1 MKLAALFR
9 DMPIRG
15 KLMLITLVSA
25 GAALIFAALMATW
38 NQWSVSHAELEKIT
52 HSQAIIVASNS
63 TSALL
68 FNDPKSAGQNLEAL
82 SAFDNIEFAALYD
95 RQGRPFAT
103 FVAAGREP
111 PPFSALLEGGQ
122 IHTHTLPS
130 PDPEEHADPDT
141 HADIVAEERTHTHA
155 GHALTENHLDVIHAI
170 DIGRER
176 IGSIYVRSSLSP
188 IHQQMAWNVAV
199 MAGSAL
205 AGLGLALLLIAI
217 LHPTIT
223 GPMAALVGL
232 MGRVSSE
239 KNYALRAE
247 SQGKDEVAMLGREF
261 NDMLAQIQARDAALA
276 QHSAHLE
283 QEVARRT
290 VSLNEAQHIA
300 HLGSWEWDI
309 VNDILSWSDEIY
321 RIFGLTP
328 QQFEATYEAFMQHVH
343 PDDKQRVKE
352 GVRRAIEQGQTYS
365 QDHRI
370 LLPDGTVRHVHEQ
383 GEVTLNE
390 AGHAIRIVGTVM
402 DITERKQYEINLRQR
417 TAFFEALV
425 TTSADG
431 ILVVDA
437 QGRKVLQNRRT
448 AELLKI
454 PEDIAADPD
463 DGQQVQFVINQTVD
477 PQQFGDKV
485 RYLYDHPEEISQDEV
500 ALKDGTILERYS
512 APVLD
517 SDGHPYGRIWSFRDI
532 TERKRAEA
540 EIRKQQKLTGLI
552 IDTVPMRIFWKDREL
567 RYLGCNTLF
576 AQDAGLTR
584 PDELIGKTDFDMG
597 WKDQAEIYR
606 ADDRLVMDSNTSKLS
621 YDEPQTTPDGGEIWL
636 RSSKVPLR
644 NDANE
649 TIGLLGIYE
658 DITGHKLAA
667 QALEESERKFRAI
680 VDATV
685 DGILVTDVQ
694 TRKFVIA
701 NRAICDM
708 LGYPMEAVYE
718 LGVEDIHPAEALAG
732 VHKTFERQL
741 KSEIRMAQNMPVKRK
756 DGSVFFADVS
766 ASPIVLEG
774 RTFMVGAFHDV
785 TERRQAEERVRD
797 SEARY
802 RRIFEYANDII
813 FLLNSD
819 GLFRSISPAV
829 ERVAGWKAEEW
840 IGKPFVSLIHADD
853 LADAGAAFQKVLAGE
868 SISSLRLRI
877 ATRSGEYFSADLSV
891 TPIGHDLIMGIARD
905 VSERQRA
912 EAEIRTLNEEL
923 ESKVQER
930 TRQLLEAQEDLVR
943 KEKLAVLGQVAGS
956 VGHELRNPLGVMN
969 NAVYFLQ
976 TVLSDADETTKEY
989 LNIIKDEIADSER
1002 IVSDL
1007 LDSVR
1012 TKPPRPEAVGVETLI
1027 SQTLNKLTL
1036 PTTVTV
1042 SLEIPQTLSPLQV
1055 DAQQTQ
1061 QVFRNLISNGVE
1073 AMPEGGT
1080 LEIRAVENKP
1090 EGQVVISVRDTGSG
1104 IAPDILPRLFQPL
1117 FTTKARGIG
1126 LGLVV
1131 VKNLTQANGGTLTV
1145 QSEVGKGTTFTVTL
1159 PAARSFVEED

>member
-9 DMPIRG
+9 DMSIRR
-15 KLMLITLVSA
+15 KLTLITFLSA
-25 GAALIFAALMATW
+25 GAALFFAALIATW
-38 NQWSVSHAELEKIT
+38 HQWSVSHDDLEKIT

-111 PPFSALLEGGQ
+111 PPFSALLEGEQ
-122 IHTHTLPS
+122 IYTHTLPS
-130 PDPEEHADPDT
+130 TDPDEHTDSDT
-141 HADIVAEERTHTHA
+141 HADIDAEEHTHTHA
-155 GHALTENHLDVIHAI
+155 GHALTENYLDVIHAI
-170 DIGRER
+170 DVGRER
-176 IGSIYVRSSLSP
+176 IGTIYLRSSLSP
-188 IHQQMAWNVAV
+188 IHQQMAWSVAV
-199 MAGSAL
+199 MAGSTL
-205 AGLGLALLLIAI
+205 AGLGLALLLIMT
-217 LHPTIT
+217 LLPTIT

-232 MGRVSSE
+232 MGHVSSE

-261 NDMLAQIQARDAALA
+261 NDMLAQIQARDTTLA
-276 QHSAHLE
+276 QHRAHLE
-283 QEVARRT
+283 QEVAQRT
-290 VSLNEAQHIA
+290 ASLNETQHIA

-309 VNDILSWSDEIY
+309 VNDTLSWSDEVY
-321 RIFGLTP
+321 RIFGLAP
-328 QQFEATYEAFMQHVH
+328 QQSEATYEAFMQFVH
-343 PDDKQRVKE
+343 PDDRHRVEE
-352 GVRRAIEQGQTYS
+352 GIRQALEQQGLTYS

-370 LLPDGTVRHVHEQ
+370 QLPDGTVRHVHEQ
-383 GEVTLNE
+383 GEVSFDE
-390 AGHAIRIVGTVM
+390 GGRAIRMVGTVQ
-402 DITERKQYEINLRQR
+402 DITEATL
-417 TAFFEALV
+417 A
-425 TTSADG
+425 
-431 ILVVDA
+431 
-437 QGRKVLQNRRT
+437 
-448 AELLKI
+448 
-454 PEDIAADPD
+454 
-463 DGQQVQFVINQTVD
+463 
-477 PQQFGDKV
+477 
-485 RYLYDHPEEISQDEV
+485 
-500 ALKDGTILERYS
+500 
-512 APVLD
+512 
-517 SDGHPYGRIWSFRDI
+517 
-532 TERKRAEA
+532 TEQ
-540 EIRKQQKLTGLI
+540 IRKQQELTTQI
-552 IDTVPMRIFWKDREL
+552 IETIPLRVFWKDRDL
-567 RYLGCNTLF
+567 RYQGCNTLF
-576 AQDAGLTR
+576 AKDAGLTH
-584 PDELIGKTDFDMG
+584 PDELTGRTDFDMG
-597 WKDQAEIYR
+597 WKDQAETYR
-606 ADDRLVMDSNTSKLS
+606 ADDRLVMDSNTPKLS

-708 LGYPMEAVYE
+708 LGYPMEEVYR
-718 LGVEDIHPAEALAG
+718 LGLVDIHPAEALAG
-732 VHKTFERQL
+732 VQKTFERQL
-741 KSEIRMAQNMPVKRK
+741 KGEIRMAQNMPVKRK

-774 RTFMVGAFHDV
+774 RTYLVGAFHDV
-785 TERRQAEERVRD
+785 TERRQAEERIRE

-802 RRIFEYANDII
+802 RSIFEYANDII

-819 GLFRSISPAV
+819 GTFRSISPAV

-840 IGKPFVSLIHADD
+840 IGKPFMPLVHADD
-853 LADAGAAFQKVLAGE
+853 LADAGAAFQKALAGE
-868 SISSLRLRI
+868 SIPSLRLRV
-877 ATRSGEYFSADLSV
+877 ATKSGEYFSADVSV
-891 TPIGHDLIMGIARD
+891 TPLGHDLIMGIARD

-912 EAEIRTLNEEL
+912 EAEIRKLNEEL

-1012 TKPPRPEAVGVETLI
+1012 TKQPRPEAVGVETLI
-1027 SQTLNKLTL
+1027 GQTLRKCTI
-1036 PTTVTV
+1036 PASVTVT
-1042 SLEIPQTLSPLQV
+1042 LDIPQTLPPLQV
-1055 DAQQTQ
+1055 DAQQIQ
-1061 QVFRNLISNGVE
+1061 QVFRNLISNGAE
-1073 AMPEGGT
+1073 AMPEGGE
-1080 LEIRAVENKP
+1080 LKIRAVENKP
-1090 EGQVVISVRDTGSG
+1090 EGQVVISVRDTGTG

-1145 QSEVGKGTTFTVTL
+1145 QSEVGQGTMFTVTL